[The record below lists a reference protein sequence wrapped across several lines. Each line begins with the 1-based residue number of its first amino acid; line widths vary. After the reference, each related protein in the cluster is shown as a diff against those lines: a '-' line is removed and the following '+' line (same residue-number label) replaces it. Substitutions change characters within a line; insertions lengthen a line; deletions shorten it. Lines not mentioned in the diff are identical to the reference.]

1 MHRWCYRGVAASF
14 NAPGGSWH
22 HFARRSSPVIA
33 RSAKEVIGGGRVGSE
48 REREEEDDAKRGGLA
63 WLRWREGVVRGLGDP
78 SHYAE

>member
-1 MHRWCYRGVAASF
+1 MASQPPSMRLVVAGITLRG
-14 NAPGGSWH
+14 
-22 HFARRSSPVIA
+22 ARRRSLPDRQKRSS
-33 RSAKEVIGGGRVGSE
+33 EGGRVGSK